1 MSYRLLTSL
10 LFPVF
15 LLYTLKL
22 AIKFKS
28 LIYLKQ
34 RMGFSYP
41 TFNSQPI
48 WIHCA
53 SVGEI
58 NTFMPLLEHLIN
70 KLPQQTFVITTNTV
84 TGASMLKKHSP
95 INTQHCYLPVEN
107 SAAINRFLNHTQPKL
122 ALIMETEIWPLLYK
136 LINKKQIPLSII
148 NARLS
153 AKTIDTHNWIKKQYR
168 HALQYVDFIF
178 ARSEQDLNS
187 FKQLGGDVNK
197 LLTAGNLKFSSI
209 SDSQPA
215 IIENFTQRKYVLAA
229 STHDDEELQLA
240 QLWKNNTTQ
249 DTLLV
254 IAPRHPDRSDDILK
268 QLTSLDLKIAVRSKG
283 DSITQDT
290 DIYLADTLGELSGFM
305 QHAQIVFMGGSL
317 IPHGGQNFLEAARLA
332 KAIIVGPHMHNF
344 QNEIDLFKQ
353 HHACIQIQNISELD
367 SAIQSLLIDSN
378 TRSNLESCAKQLMD
392 EQTGIAET
400 YLKNLQQHY
409 PQFF

>member
-15 LLYTLKL
+15 VLYTLKL

-41 TFNSQPI
+41 TFNNQPI

-58 NTFMPLLEHLIN
+58 NTFMPLLERLIN
-70 KLPQQTFVITTNTV
+70 KLPQQMFVITTNTV
-84 TGASMLKKHSP
+84 TGASMLEKHSP
-95 INTQHCYLPVEN
+95 MNTQHCYLPLEN

-122 ALIMETEIWPLLYK
+122 ALIMETEIWPLLYRF
-136 LINKKQIPLSII
+136 INKKQIPLSII

-168 HALQYVDFIF
+168 HALKYVDFIF
-178 ARSEQDLNS
+178 ARSEQDLNL

-197 LLTAGNLKFSSI
+197 LLTAGNLKFSPI
-209 SDSQPA
+209 SGSQPA
-215 IIENFTQRKYVLAA
+215 IIENFTQREYVLAA

-290 DIYLADTLGELSGFM
+290 DIYLADTLGELSGFI

-344 QNEIDLFKQ
+344 QNEVALFRQ
-353 HHACIQIQNISELD
+353 HHACIQIQNISELG

-378 TRSNLESCAKQLMD
+378 TRSNLESCAKRLMD

-400 YLKNLQQHY
+400 YLKKLQQHY